1 MHSRS
6 APAPDAEA
14 AREAYAA
21 ILGMWVFL
29 ASELLLFA
37 ALLTLYA
44 AYRVHHPDAFAE
56 GIRRSLKL
64 SGSVNTLLLL
74 VSSWCVATATGHAEA
89 ARPRAA
95 RRHLLAAMAL
105 GLGFLA
111 LKAHEYGHHI
121 AQGLVPG
128 SRAHASTPGLSLFFT
143 LYYALTG
150 LHAVHVAVGL
160 GVLAA
165 MALRVHRWRPHAIE
179 AGALYWHLVDVVW
192 IILWPLFYLTGG
204 PS

>member
-1 MHSRS
+1 MQSLS
-6 APAPDAEA
+6 APAPDETEA
-14 AREAYAA
+14 QAAYAA
-21 ILGMWVFL
+21 VLGMWVFL

-44 AYRVHHPDAFAE
+44 AYRVHHPDAFAS
-56 GIRRSLKL
+56 GIRQSLKL

-74 VSSWCVATATGHAEA
+74 LSSWCVATATGHAEA

-95 RRHLLAAMAL
+95 RRHLVAAMAL
-105 GLGFLA
+105 GAAFLA
-111 LKAHEYGHHI
+111 LKAHEYSHHI
-121 AQGLVPG
+121 AAGLVPG
-128 SRAHASTPGLSLFFT
+128 SRAHAAAPGVGLFFT

-150 LHAVHVAVGL
+150 LHAVHVLVGL

-165 MALRVHRWRPHAIE
+165 MALRVHRWRPHALE
-179 AGALYWHLVDVVW
+179 VGALYWHLVDVVW